1 MAADAA
7 SSRLPPA
14 DLAVLLPALG
24 RLRTSPTLVNGILAR
39 WLSRADHLPIDNSG
53 TEALWRSVLTW
64 PGRTLPTA
72 ALTRAFDAGDALS
85 DNWLRADPA
94 HVRADMSTARMLA
107 CGDVG
112 LSMDETR
119 AIERD
124 LKPLF
129 GDAGLLFDAP
139 RPNRWYLRALSATDW
154 PTGADPD
161 DVLGDD
167 LKLHLPAGA
176 AGKRW
181 RLLFNEAQ
189 MILHQHAVNTA
200 RSARGA
206 VSVNSLWFWGGG
218 SLPVSVVSPYRVV
231 LTEQP
236 ALTTLAHIAG
246 LRVAPATPSSFAEL
260 AERPSPERAAILDLT
275 HLRDAALESEWLAP
289 IDRAMRRVDVRGVV
303 LAFASG
309 ERVHVRSRDRW
320 RFWRPLR
327 GLGA

>member
-1 MAADAA
+1 M
-7 SSRLPPA
+7 
-14 DLAVLLPALG
+14 LLPAID
-24 RLRTSPTLVNGILAR
+24 RLRTSPALANGILAR
-39 WLSRADHLPIDNSG
+39 WLSRADHLPIANSG
-53 TEALWRSVLTW
+53 TEALWRSVITW

-72 ALTRAFDAGDALS
+72 ALTRAFDGGDALS
-85 DNWLRADPA
+85 ANWLRADPA

-107 CGDVG
+107 CGEVG
-112 LSMDETR
+112 LNIEETR

-129 GDAGLLFDAP
+129 GDAGMLFDAL
-139 RPNRWYLRALSATDW
+139 RPDRWYLRALSATDW
-154 PTGADPD
+154 PNGADPD

-200 RSARGA
+200 RAARGA

-218 SLPVSVVSPYRVV
+218 SLPVSVASPYRAV
-231 LTEQP
+231 LTDQP

-246 LRVAPATPSSFAEL
+246 MRVVPATRSSFAEL
-260 AERPSPERAAILDLT
+260 AELPSPERTAIIDLA
-275 HLRDAALESEWLAP
+275 HLRDIALESEWLAP
-289 IDRAMRRVDVRGVV
+289 IERAVRRGAVRDVV